1 VAGRVVSPIVLAGHS
16 HRKALGV
23 ARGDRMQAPDLLPLE
38 PADPRFLGL
47 SGGPKQAVY
56 WDRLCALAPGRRIAL
71 AWEGN
76 RYNDA
81 FLLQGVPAFDLFVAE
96 LPHLPILPGR
106 VLVPERAVRERFAET
121 AAGLARFL
129 ERLLTRGPAGLVLV
143 GAPPPKADTER
154 LTALLGIGA
163 YDAKLAAANGLDPE
177 RLTLTPASVR
187 LKLWQVEQTVLRGV
201 AERFGCAV
209 VPATKACFDTQGCL
223 HPDYWAEDATHANA
237 AYGALMRDDIANHFT

>member
-1 VAGRVVSPIVLAGHS
+1 MTPIVLAGHS

-23 ARGDRMQAPDLLPLE
+23 ARGDRSQAPDLLPLE
-38 PADPRFLGL
+38 PADQRFLGL

-81 FLLQGVPAFDLFVAE
+81 FLLQGEPAFDLFVAE
-96 LPHLPILPGR
+96 LPHLPVLPDR
-106 VLVPERAVRERFAET
+106 VIVPERAVRERFAET
-121 AAGLARFL
+121 ATGLAAFL
-129 ERLLTRGPAGLVLV
+129 ERLHVRGPADLVLV
-143 GAPPPKADTER
+143 GAPPPKANTAR

-163 YDAKLAAANGLDPE
+163 YDAKLAAANGLDPD

-187 LKLWQVEQTVLRGV
+187 LKLWQVEQTVLRTV
-201 AERFGCAV
+201 AERFGSAMV
-209 VPATKACFDTQGCL
+209 TPPQACLDGSGCL

-237 AYGALMRDDIANHFT
+237 AYGALMRDRIANHFT

>member
-1 VAGRVVSPIVLAGHS
+1 MSPIVLAGHS

-23 ARGDRMQAPDLLPLE
+23 ARGDRTRAPDLLPLE

-81 FLLQGVPAFDLFVAE
+81 FLLQGEPAFDLFVAE
-96 LPHLPILPGR
+96 LPHLPVLPDR
-106 VLVPERAVRERFAET
+106 VIVPERAVRERFAET
-121 AAGLARFL
+121 ASGLAAFL
-129 ERLLTRGPAGLVLV
+129 ERLSAQEPAGLVLV
-143 GAPPPKADTER
+143 GAPPPKADTAR
-154 LTALLGIGA
+154 LTTLLGIGA
-163 YDAKLAAANGLDPE
+163 YDAKLAAANSLDPD

-187 LKLWQVEQTVLRGV
+187 LKLWQVEQTVLRCV
-201 AERFGCAV
+201 AERFGCPV
-209 VPATKACFDTQGCL
+209 VPAPEACFDGAGCL
-223 HPDYWAEDATHANA
+223 HTDYWAEDATHANA
-237 AYGALMRDDIANHFT
+237 AYGALMRERLANHFT